1 MSEIDAE
8 HRADTAEK
16 DAPVSGA
23 PVAAPEQ
30 PGAPAEAAPAA
41 ADAAASERPN
51 RWYVVHTYSGFEAKV
66 KASLDERRRGEL
78 TKKKAELAALQVK
91 PDKSDRDLAQLEAT
105 QKAIAQLESFREV
118 LVPAEKVVELV
129 KGSKRTSTRKFF
141 PGYILINV
149 GILGDFLKAF
159 IKSTPRVT
167 GFVGGTDDPPAISE
181 TEVREITQRMEE
193 GAAKPKPKVLF
204 ESGENVKVID
214 GPFQDFNGVVEEVK
228 PDKGKLRVLISI
240 FGRATPVEL
249 DFVQVEKA

>member
-1 MSEIDAE
+1 MSETEARPAAE
-8 HRADTAEK
+8 
-16 DAPVSGA
+16 
-23 PVAAPEQ
+23 
-30 PGAPAEAAPAA
+30 EAAPPRE
-41 ADAAASERPN
+41 DRPA

-66 KASLDERRRGEL
+66 KASLDERRRAEIQKKRTEL
-78 TKKKAELAALQVK
+78 VALDAKADKNERDEYQVE
-91 PDKSDRDLAQLEAT
+91 SLRR
-105 QKAIAQLESFREV
+105 AIEELESFREV

-129 KGSKRTSTRKFF
+129 KNKKDSKATNKRTSTRKFF
-141 PGYILINV
+141 PGYILVNV

-159 IKSTPRVT
+159 IKNTPRVT

-181 TEVREITQRMEE
+181 AEVREIAHRMEE

-204 ESGENVKVID
+204 EAGENVKVVD

-228 PDKGKLRVLISI
+228 ADKGKLRVLISI

>member
-1 MSEIDAE
+1 MSE
-8 HRADTAEK
+8 TT
-16 DAPVSGA
+16 PVTGA
-23 PVAAPEQ
+23 STP
-30 PGAPAEAAPAA
+30 
-41 ADAAASERPN
+41 
-51 RWYVVHTYSGFEAKV
+51 RWYVVHTYSGYEAKV

-78 TKKKAELAALQVK
+78 SKKKADVAAIEAKADKTEKDLAAIAELN
-91 PDKSDRDLAQLEAT
+91 R
-105 QKAIAQLESFREV
+105 AIEQLESFREV

-129 KGSKRTSTRKFF
+129 KGQRRTSTRKFF
-141 PGYILINV
+141 PGYILVNID
-149 GILGDFLKAF
+149 ILGDFIKGF

-181 TEVREITQRMEE
+181 SEVREITQQMEE
-193 GAAKPKPKVLF
+193 GAVKPKVLF

-249 DFVQVEKA
+249 DFIQVEKA

>member
-1 MSEIDAE
+1 MSETE
-8 HRADTAEK
+8 
-16 DAPVSGA
+16 
-23 PVAAPEQ
+23 EQ
-30 PGAPAEAAPAA
+30 QAQAGVGRE
-41 ADAAASERPN
+41 ERPS

-66 KASLDERRRGEL
+66 KASLDERRRAEL
-78 TKKKAELAALQVK
+78 QKKRGELAALGAK
-91 PDKSDRDLAQLEAT
+91 ADKNERDVYQE
-105 QKAIAQLESFREV
+105 ES

-129 KGSKRTSTRKFF
+129 KGKKDAKANKRTSTRKFF
-141 PGYILINV
+141 PGYILVNV

-159 IKSTPRVT
+159 IKNTPRVT

-181 TEVREITQRMEE
+181 AEVREIAHRMEE
-193 GAAKPKPKVLF
+193 GAVKPKPKVLF
-204 ESGENVKVID
+204 ESGENVKVVD

>member
-1 MSEIDAE
+1 MSQVEGE
-8 HRADTAEK
+8 HTESKAGATPGGPADETAV
-16 DAPVSGA
+16 VSAGG
-23 PVAAPEQ
+23 AAPEE
-30 PGAPAEAAPAA
+30 AP
-41 ADAAASERPN
+41 RPTY
-51 RWYVVHTYSGFEAKV
+51 WYVVHTYSGFEAKV

-78 TKKKAELAALQVK
+78 AKKRAELVTIEAK
-91 PDKSDRDLAQLEAT
+91 PDKTDRDIAQAQSLE
-105 QKAIAQLESFREV
+105 KAILELDSFREV

-129 KGSKRTSTRKFF
+129 KGTKRTSNRKFF

-181 TEVREITQRMEE
+181 SEVRGITHRMEE
-193 GAAKPKPKVLF
+193 GATKPKPKVLF

>member
-1 MSEIDAE
+1 MSE
-8 HRADTAEK
+8 TK
-16 DAPVSGA
+16 
-23 PVAAPEQ
+23 
-30 PGAPAEAAPAA
+30 AA
-41 ADAAASERPN
+41 AGPSTP
-51 RWYVVHTYSGFEAKV
+51 RWYVVHTYSGYEAKV

-78 TKKKAELAALQVK
+78 AKKKADLAALEAK
-91 PDKSDRDLAQLEAT
+91 GDKSDKDLGSISDLTRAVE
-105 QKAIAQLESFREV
+105 QLESFREV

-129 KGSKRTSTRKFF
+129 KGQRRTSTRKFF
-141 PGYILINV
+141 PGYILVNID
-149 GILGDFLKAF
+149 ILGDFIKGF

-181 TEVREITQRMEE
+181 SEVREITQQMEE
-193 GAAKPKPKVLF
+193 GAVKPKVLF

-249 DFVQVEKA
+249 DFIQVEKA